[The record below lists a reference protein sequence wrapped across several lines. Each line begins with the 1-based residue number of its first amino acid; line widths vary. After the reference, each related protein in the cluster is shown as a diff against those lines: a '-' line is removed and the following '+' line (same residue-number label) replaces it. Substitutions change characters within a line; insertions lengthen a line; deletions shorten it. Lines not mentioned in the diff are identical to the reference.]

1 MREDLCELI
10 KAARWFITRLN
21 TNGVRLTKEYCKA
34 LAEAEL
40 DNVQITFYSSD
51 RNIHNRLTGS
61 DYFEKTVEGIQNA
74 LEAGLSVNVNTPLC
88 RDNKN
93 YRETAEFLKSLG
105 VTYVTCSGLIPA
117 GNAAKDAQVSMRLS
131 EAEITEVVRETV
143 EYCAKNGMELSF
155 TSPGWI
161 WEEALREMGLD
172 VPSCGAAL
180 SNMAVTPSGDVVA
193 CQSCLDRETFG
204 NILRTDWKQ
213 IWNHPVCK
221 KYRKYSRQMQ
231 QKCPLGKEVS
241 DAEK

>member
-1 MREDLCELI
+1 M
-10 KAARWFITRLN
+10 
-21 TNGVRLTKEYCKA
+21 
-34 LAEAEL
+34 
-40 DNVQITFYSSD
+40 
-51 RNIHNRLTGS
+51 
-61 DYFEKTVEGIQNA
+61 
-74 LEAGLSVNVNTPLC
+74 LC

-193 CQSCLDRETFG
+193 CQRCLDRETFG

>member
-161 WEEALREMGLD
+161 WEWLCGNMRRKWGFRSTGERFIPLSEREI
-172 VPSCGAAL
+172 CGAL
-180 SNMAVTPSGDVVA
+180 I
-193 CQSCLDRETFG
+193 Q
-204 NILRTDWKQ
+204 
-213 IWNHPVCK
+213 
-221 KYRKYSRQMQ
+221 RKS
-231 QKCPLGKEVS
+231 LF
-241 DAEK
+241 